1 MSSNGK
7 RVIFQDLFGPETGV
21 CIPLIQRDYAQGRPD
36 SVDVRNDFLAALLG
50 AFKLPAHS
58 AELPLNL
65 DFVYGGLDEDRQ
77 FQPLDGQQR
86 LTTLFLLHW
95 YLAQRDGQSESFQGL
110 FCHKGKSRFS
120 YKVRPSSTEFFD
132 ALSLFSPQRAICG
145 AESLVELIC
154 DQPWYFRR
162 WRLDPTIQSALVML
176 EAIHAAFHDAP
187 TATFARLSDSER
199 PVITFQLLDLK
210 AFGLADDLYIRMNSR
225 GMPLTPF
232 ETFKARYEQTLQHQY
247 DGQTRTAD
255 GVKQGVA
262 SFIATRLDTRWADLF
277 WTTCNEG
284 GASAGLISMQLFD
297 DAMMNVLRVVALA
310 TRDLDSPGYAAN
322 FNTLRASKWSNTFH
336 TFDDNGWLDEAF
348 SDTVVLLF
356 EAWSSNAA
364 GFCSLL
370 PDTRY
375 FNDREF
381 FKAACT
387 DPFKLSYTQ
396 LVQFSGYVQFVATHG
411 DKQPQALEQWMRLVC
426 NLSSN
431 TAYVRPEDAQRSLRG
446 LRDMLPDALDILPFL
461 VDATRPVTGFNGA
474 QTSEEVIKANL
485 LLSDAIWREPL
496 EKAELHGYFQGQ
508 IGFLLER
515 SGLAIAVRASPK
527 ELSDHAA
534 LKQPFS
540 DALRM
545 AEAMF
550 DAQGL
555 ITVDKAFSWERAL
568 LSLGDYLLV
577 NGSNYSFLVNAAT
590 EQGSWKRLLGEDS
603 ERRELLFTLWDQLDV
618 EESLAP
624 QLHAIIEQAEPDSH
638 WQQLLVQTPNAFAYC
653 RKRQIRFVGG
663 DTDDI
668 YLLARERMS
677 GSHAE
682 LHTFALHDR
691 LSRNSPTELA
701 ALTLQSYESV
711 SGDAEQPYFYF
722 HHEKH
727 GQSLH
732 VYVSHE
738 SQRFLIQVDRSE
750 LEGRATL
757 LEALVCAVEF
767 QLEEDYFSVRCEFS
781 LIDEKLAAVAQVL
794 AAA

>member
-1 MSSNGK
+1 MNSNGQ

-21 CIPLIQRDYAQGRPD
+21 CIPLIQRDYAQGRAD

-50 AFKLPAHS
+50 AFKLPADS
-58 AELPLNL
+58 DKLPLNL
-65 DFVYGGLDEDRQ
+65 DFIYGGLDEDRQ

-95 YLAQRDGQSESFQGL
+95 YLAQRDGQSESFQRL

-132 ALSLFSPQRAICG
+132 ALSQFSPQRAICG
-145 AESLVELIC
+145 AKSLVELIC

-176 EAIHAAFHDAP
+176 EAIHTAFHDAP

-210 AFGLADDLYIRMNSR
+210 AFGLADDLYIKMNSR
-225 GMPLTPF
+225 GVPLTPF

-284 GASAGLISMQLFD
+284 GASDGLMSMQLFD

-322 FNTLRASKWSNTFH
+322 FNTLRASKWTNTFH
-336 TFDDNGWLDEAF
+336 TFDDNGWLDKAF

-356 EAWSSNAA
+356 EAWSSKAA
-364 GFCSLL
+364 GFCSLV

-375 FNDREF
+375 FNDREL
-381 FKAACT
+381 FKAACA

-396 LVQFSGYVQFVATHG
+396 LVQFSGYVHFVIAHG

-461 VDATRPVTGFNGA
+461 VDATRPITGFNGA

-515 SGLAIAVRASPK
+515 SGLAIAVSASPK

-603 ERRELLFTLWDQLDV
+603 ERRKLLFTLWDQLDV

-653 RKRQIRFVGG
+653 RKRQIRFVDG
-663 DTDDI
+663 DTDEI

-691 LSRNSPTELA
+691 LSRNSPPELA
-701 ALTLQSYESV
+701 ALALQSYESV
-711 SGDAEQPYFYF
+711 SGDAEQPYVYF

-757 LEALVCAVEF
+757 LEALVCAAEF

>member
-1 MSSNGK
+1 MSSNGQ
-7 RVIFQDLFGPETGV
+7 RVIFQDLFGPDTGV
-21 CIPLIQRDYAQGRPD
+21 CIPLIQRDYAQGRAD
-36 SVDVRNDFLAALLG
+36 SIDVRNDFLAALLG
-50 AFKLPAHS
+50 AFKLPADS

-95 YLAQRDGQSESFQGL
+95 YLAQRDGQSESFQRL
-110 FCHKGKSRFS
+110 FCHESQSRFS

-145 AESLVELIC
+145 TESLVELIC

-162 WRLDPTIQSALVML
+162 WRLDPTIHSALVML

-187 TATFARLSDSER
+187 TATFARLGDSER

-210 AFGLADDLYIRMNSR
+210 AFGLADDLYIKMNSR

-247 DGQTRTAD
+247 EQ
-255 GVKQGVA
+255 
-262 SFIATRLDTRWADLF
+262 SFSSLIAIRLDTRWADLF

-284 GASAGLISMQLFD
+284 GASDGLISMQLFD

-310 TRDLDSPGYAAN
+310 TRDLDSPSYAAN

-336 TFDDNGWLDEAF
+336 TFDDNGWLDKAF
-348 SDTVVLLF
+348 SDTVILLF
-356 EAWSSNAA
+356 DAWSSNA
-364 GFCSLL
+364 GSFCSLV

-387 DPFKLSYTQ
+387 DPFKLTYTQ
-396 LVQFSGYVQFVATHG
+396 LVQFSGYVQFVAMHG

-446 LRDMLPDALDILPFL
+446 LRDMLPNALDILPFL

-508 IGFLLER
+508 IGFLLEH

-540 DALRM
+540 DSLRM

-577 NGSNYSFLVNAAT
+577 NGSNYSFLVNAVT

-603 ERRELLFTLWDQLDV
+603 ERRELLFTLWDQLDL
-618 EESLAP
+618 EEALAP

-691 LSRNSPTELA
+691 LSRNAPAELA
-701 ALTLQSYESV
+701 ALTLQPYESV

-732 VYVSHE
+732 LYVSHE

-757 LEALVCAVEF
+757 LEALVGAVGF

-781 LIDEKLAAVAQVL
+781 LIDEKLVAVAQIL
-794 AAA
+794 AAV

>member
-1 MSSNGK
+1 MSSNGQ
-7 RVIFQDLFGPETGV
+7 RVIFQDLFGPETGI
-21 CIPLIQRDYAQGRPD
+21 CIPLIQRDYAQGRAD

-50 AFKLPAHS
+50 AFKLPADS

-65 DFVYGGLDEDRQ
+65 DFVYGGLDEDLQ

-95 YLAQRDGQSESFQGL
+95 YLAQRDGQSENFQGM

-132 ALSLFSPQRAICG
+132 ALSQFSPQRVICG

-176 EAIHAAFHDAP
+176 EAIHATFQDAP
-187 TATFARLSDSER
+187 TATFARLCDSER

-210 AFGLADDLYIRMNSR
+210 AFGLADDLYIKMNSR

-247 DGQTRTAD
+247 DGQIRTVD

-284 GASAGLISMQLFD
+284 EASEGLISMQLFD

-336 TFDDNGWLDEAF
+336 TFDDNGWLDKAF

-364 GFCSLL
+364 GFCTLI

-396 LVQFSGYVQFVATHG
+396 LVQFAGYVQFVATHG
-411 DKQPQALEQWMRLVC
+411 DKQPHALEQWMRLVC

-461 VDATRPVTGFNGA
+461 VDARRPITGFNGA

-485 LLSDAIWREPL
+485 LLSGAIWREPL

-527 ELSDHAA
+527 ELSDHSA

-555 ITVDKAFSWERAL
+555 ITIDKAFSWERAL
-568 LSLGDYLLV
+568 LSLGDYFLV

-603 ERRELLFTLWDQLDV
+603 ERRKLLFTLWDQLDI

-691 LSRNSPTELA
+691 LSRNSPAELA
-701 ALTLQSYESV
+701 ALALQSYESV
-711 SGDAEQPYFYF
+711 SGDAEQPYFHF

-757 LEALVCAVEF
+757 LEALVCAAGFEM
-767 QLEEDYFSVRCEFS
+767 EEDYFSVRCEFS

-794 AAA
+794 AAD